1 MATHRIA
8 LWLCLSL
15 VMCGVCNGFAA
26 TPRSGWVLVPGAED
40 LIQTGSWSC
49 NPGVAVG
56 ANSFT
61 ASAGSGY
68 NTIINSSGP
77 MLKTTGDFSV
87 LATFSASSSA
97 GAFLTLVG
105 TLNTGSDWW
114 NGLKRLDVGYGSNT
128 IFANYWTG
136 SSSNATT
143 QSTQTA
149 AAANTPISLEVARI
163 GKQIVVFVNGAQA
176 GSFADPGLFASGQV
190 YLGVNVAPQNSMTV
204 LSLAASM
211 PAGSNAGVF
220 APYLQVAGRG
230 GTALRD
236 LAEPAGFLIGAAVAP
251 ADFTD
256 PGYVQAVGREFNL
269 VVPENAM
276 KFAETEPAAH
286 SFNFCAADQI
296 VAYAQAN
303 GMKIR
308 GHNLVWQQNLPSWLT
323 GGNYSPADAAA
334 ILKEH
339 IDTVVGHYQNKLI
352 EWDVVNEAI
361 AYGAPYGPQPSY
373 WLDQLGSGYI
383 DQAFQWAHAAD
394 PNVKLYYND
403 TGGEG
408 LGAKSDAV
416 YNLVKGM
423 MSRGVPING
432 VGMQMHVDLK
442 SAPAQADISSSIAR
456 LGALGLEVHITEMDV
471 RVPTPASAADL
482 AAQAVIYQNVF
493 SACRANSN
501 CTAVLTWGV
510 SDAYSWIPSQYPGFG
525 AALLLDTQYQPKPA
539 YTAVAG
545 VLKSMSAT
553 PRPLIGTG
561 GVVIHGGTAA
571 VVSPGSLV
579 DIYGSAMAPAPATTP
594 GLPLPTSLGNVQ
606 VTVNGTPAPLYYVSS
621 GLIIFQMPYS
631 TAPGPVLVQVNA
643 NGVAGSSA
651 SITVQQAAPS
661 LLTYGAN
668 RAVVQNQDYSVNGPG
683 NCAAPGSYLTAYLI
697 GSGPLDNPVP
707 AGAAA
712 PQTPL
717 SRETLATT
725 AMLGSVTAPVSF
737 AGLTPGSVGLVQV
750 NFQAPNVSGDLPFS
764 VQIGSFASNQALVC
778 VGK

>member
-1 MATHRIA
+1 
-8 LWLCLSL
+8 
-15 VMCGVCNGFAA
+15 MCGVFDGFAA

-49 NPGVAVG
+49 NPAVAVS
-56 ANSFT
+56 ANSLT
-61 ASAGSGY
+61 VSAGSGY
-68 NTIINSSGP
+68 TTIINTSGP

-87 LATFSASSSA
+87 LATFSASSNA

-114 NGLKRLDVGYGSNT
+114 NGLKRLDVGFGSDT

-136 SSSNATT
+136 SSSTATT
-143 QSTQTA
+143 QATQMA
-149 AAANTPISLEVARI
+149 AAANTPINFEVARI
-163 GKQIVVFVNGAQA
+163 GNQIVVFVNGAQA
-176 GSFADPGLFASGQV
+176 ASFADPGLFASGQV
-190 YLGVNVAPQNSMTV
+190 YLGVNVAPQNSMTM

-211 PAGSNAGVF
+211 PAGSNVTLF
-220 APYLQVAGRG
+220 APYLQVAARS

-236 LAEPAGFLIGAAVAP
+236 LAEPAGFLIGAAVDP
-251 ADFTD
+251 AHFADS
-256 PGYVQAVGREFNL
+256 GYGQAVGREFNL
-269 VVPENAM
+269 VVPDNAM

-286 SFNFCAADQI
+286 SFNFCAGDQI

-308 GHNLVWQQNLPSWLT
+308 GHNLVWQQDLPPWLT

-339 IDTVVGHYQNKLI
+339 IDTVVGHYKGKLI

-361 AYGAPYGPQPSY
+361 AYSAPYGPQPSY
-373 WLDQLGSGYI
+373 WLDQLGNGYI

-408 LGAKSDAV
+408 LSAKSDAV

-423 MSRGVPING
+423 VSRGVPISG
-432 VGMQMHVDLK
+432 VGMQMHVDLF
-442 SAPAQADISSSIAR
+442 APALADISSSIAR

-471 RVPTPASAADL
+471 RVPTPASAASL
-482 AAQAVIYQNVF
+482 AAAAVIYQNVF
-493 SACRANSN
+493 SACTANSN

-525 AALLLDTQYQPKPA
+525 AALLLDAQYQPKPA
-539 YTAVAG
+539 YAAVAG
-545 VLKSMSAT
+545 VLKSMSAP

-579 DIYGSAMAPAPATTP
+579 DIYGNNLAPAPAIAP

-606 VTVNGTPAPLYYVSS
+606 VSVNGTAAPLYYVSS
-621 GLIIFQMPYS
+621 GLIVFQMPYS
-631 TAPGPVLVQVNA
+631 VAPGPVLVQAKA

-668 RAVVQNQDYSVNGPG
+668 RAVVQNQDYTVNGPG
-683 NCAAPGSYLTAYLI
+683 NCVAPGSYLTAYLI

-712 PQTPL
+712 PQAPL

-725 AMLGSVTAPVSF
+725 ALLGSVTAPVSF

-750 NFQAPNVSGDLPFS
+750 NFQAPNLSGDLPFS
-764 VQIGSFASNQALVC
+764 VQIGSFTSNQALVC
-778 VGK
+778 VGM

>member
-1 MATHRIA
+1 
-8 LWLCLSL
+8 
-15 VMCGVCNGFAA
+15 
-26 TPRSGWVLVPGAED
+26 
-40 LIQTGSWSC
+40 
-49 NPGVAVG
+49 
-56 ANSFT
+56 
-61 ASAGSGY
+61 
-68 NTIINSSGP
+68 
-77 MLKTTGDFSV
+77 
-87 LATFSASSSA
+87 
-97 GAFLTLVG
+97 
-105 TLNTGSDWW
+105 
-114 NGLKRLDVGYGSNT
+114 
-128 IFANYWTG
+128 
-136 SSSNATT
+136 
-143 QSTQTA
+143 
-149 AAANTPISLEVARI
+149 
-163 GKQIVVFVNGAQA
+163 
-176 GSFADPGLFASGQV
+176 
-190 YLGVNVAPQNSMTV
+190 
-204 LSLAASM
+204 
-211 PAGSNAGVF
+211 
-220 APYLQVAGRG
+220 
-230 GTALRD
+230 
-236 LAEPAGFLIGAAVAP
+236 
-251 ADFTD
+251 
-256 PGYVQAVGREFNL
+256 
-269 VVPENAM
+269 M

-308 GHNLVWQQNLPSWLT
+308 GHNLVWQQDLPAWLT
-323 GGNYSPADAAA
+323 SGNYSAADAAA

-339 IDTVVGHYQNKLI
+339 IDTVVGYYKGKLI

-361 AYGAPYGPQPSY
+361 AYSAPYGPQPSY
-373 WLDQLGSGYI
+373 WLNQLGSGYI

-416 YNLVKGM
+416 YNLVQGM
-423 MSRGVPING
+423 VSRGIPING
-432 VGMQMHVDLK
+432 VGLQMHVGLT
-442 SAPAQADISSSIAR
+442 SAPSQADISSNIAR

-471 RVPTPASAADL
+471 RVATPASAADL
-482 AAQAVIYQNVF
+482 AAAAVIYQNVL

-501 CTAVLTWGV
+501 CTALLTWGV
-510 SDAYSWIPSQYPGFG
+510 SDAYSWIPSSYPGFG
-525 AALLLDTQYQPKPA
+525 AALLLDAQYQPKPA

-545 VLKSMSAT
+545 VLRSAGST

-579 DIYGSAMAPAPATTP
+579 DIYGSSLAPAPATTP

-621 GLIIFQMPYS
+621 GLIVFQIPYS
-631 TAPGPVLVQVNA
+631 AVPGPVLVQVKA

-651 SITVQQAAPS
+651 STTVQQAAPS

-668 RAVVQNQDYSVNGPG
+668 RAVVQNQDYTVNGPG

-697 GSGPLDNPVP
+697 GSGPLDNPVTT
-707 AGAAA
+707 GAAA

-717 SRETLATT
+717 SRETLTTT
-725 AMLGSVTAPVSF
+725 ATLGSVSAPASY

-750 NFQAPNVSGDLPFS
+750 NFQAPNTAGDLPFS
-764 VQIGSFASNQALVC
+764 VQIGSFTSNQALVC